1 MRRPH
6 PRYDVRRKAWVT
18 NAGGRLKVLVRGPKD
33 SQSEAA
39 AQTAFHEHM
48 VCLRRPAGDATVPDL
63 TLGELADE
71 YGQWMT
77 RQVANG
83 EMAAATEA
91 YYRPYI
97 QRFLDAAGG
106 NRSASAILPIELER
120 RKSGWHS
127 VQTIQRLYNWGVKMG
142 LIAENPFRRINKPE
156 PGGRQRILSRGE
168 LARLLRATDR
178 PFREFLVAMMHT
190 IARPQETSGIA
201 PTDVRESCRCRWPRK
216 GASRDETEA
225 SQR

>member
-1 MRRPH
+1 M
-6 PRYDVRRKAWVT
+6 
-18 NAGGRLKVLVRGPKD
+18 KVLVRGPKD

-48 VCLRRPAGDATVPDL
+48 VRLRRPAGDATVPDL

-71 YGQWMT
+71 YGQWMI

-97 QRFLDAAGG
+97 QKFLDAVGG

-120 RKSGWHS
+120 LKSGWHS
-127 VQTIQRLYNWGVKMG
+127 VQAIQRLYNWGVKMG

-190 IARPQETSGIA
+190 MAAGGH
-201 PTDVRESCRCRWPRK
+201 CLHW
-216 GASRDETEA
+216 
-225 SQR
+225 